1 MKVSTRNIKIIK
13 DRLEIL
19 NKRFNILPSSEDI
32 RIGDE
37 TIFINFPDDESDY
50 TYYNI
55 DDFLRTGTLTPHMAR
70 FLEACVQA
78 KLNIIIFIQSH
89 FFIFDYIF
97 RDFFINFDAL
107 FARNRFLCKILK
119 LCIFF
124 CQNFHNSLSHAIDA
138 K

>member
-55 DDFLRTGTLTPHMAR
+55 DDFLRYTNDLENIKVIDNHSVVIGNIRQTIINVDEYDYDNIVPDIRYETEDFSLRIVYYP
-70 FLEACVQA
+70 FL
-78 KLNIIIFIQSH
+78 IG
-89 FFIFDYIF
+89 
-97 RDFFINFDAL
+97 
-107 FARNRFLCKILK
+107 
-119 LCIFF
+119 
-124 CQNFHNSLSHAIDA
+124 
-138 K
+138 